1 MSKIFGIYSFFF
13 MNRNLFFWIYV
24 VIYLFI
30 YVRVRERLVRLY
42 PFHSVKIII
51 MWSTLMKWANVCP
64 PTLKYCCPAF
74 SSWLI
79 ISKTPEILTRRYF
92 FWQSKLTDRLFMLI
106 PWERVFSDFYL
117 LSSIM
122 PHLLQKLRPPW
133 CMHATLHYNLSA
145 KI

>member
-1 MSKIFGIYSFFF
+1 MAIMSKIFGIYSFFL
-13 MNRNLFFWIYV
+13 MNRNLFF
-24 VIYLFI
+24 L
-30 YVRVRERLVRLY
+30 LVRLY

-79 ISKTPEILTRRYF
+79 ISKTPEIVTRRYF

-106 PWERVFSDFYL
+106 SWERVFSDFYL

-122 PHLLQKLRPPW
+122 PHLLQKRRPPW
-133 CMHATLHYNLSA
+133 CMHATLHYNLTA